1 MEGFDIP
8 GEAGTL
14 RLISAGA
21 LRNALAAAATAY
33 SAQDRVG
40 VAAVADT
47 AGGIEKRLA
56 AGEPADV
63 IGSSLDSLNRLAAA
77 GVVAGA
83 PEALGSAR
91 VALGVRA
98 GHAAPDISTV
108 ERFVAA
114 LHGAKRIAR
123 GDPSG
128 GGTGAIYLV
137 SLFERLGLMDMV
149 AAKSVVR
156 VGGRNVMA
164 AVGEGLADFGLTQST
179 EIAGVPGVEL
189 GGWLPDELQQTTV
202 YAIAINARAADPEG
216 ARRFIEWLRTPTGAR
231 HIEDAGFFPA

>member
-83 PEALGSAR
+83 
-91 VALGVRA
+91 
-98 GHAAPDISTV
+98 T
-108 ERFVAA
+108 
-114 LHGAKRIAR
+114 
-123 GDPSG
+123 
-128 GGTGAIYLV
+128 
-137 SLFERLGLMDMV
+137 
-149 AAKSVVR
+149 
-156 VGGRNVMA
+156 
-164 AVGEGLADFGLTQST
+164 
-179 EIAGVPGVEL
+179 
-189 GGWLPDELQQTTV
+189 
-202 YAIAINARAADPEG
+202 
-216 ARRFIEWLRTPTGAR
+216 
-231 HIEDAGFFPA
+231 